1 MDMHRRTAAIVIA
14 ACTMTVAVAAACGSD
29 AEEASPATSGAPP
42 VSVSPPTTTAIAT
55 TTTAVVTTAPPTTSP
70 PTPTTLDLATLQAE
84 VEADY
89 REAVAAFRR
98 AQQDPTN
105 PQLVTE
111 ALSWRTGS
119 SQQRLADLLG
129 SMASGNERILPEP
142 LAEPTITVE
151 VPAVISPTDG
161 ELVELTTCDLDPWV
175 LVEIGTG
182 PGGSDAVI
190 DDNIYAYRNVTR
202 LRLQNSRWVIDEG
215 IEIGTWV
222 GATSCDAY

>member
-111 ALSWRTGS
+111 ALSWAVGTNHDFIAN
-119 SQQRLADLLG
+119 RLTQMAADGLRG
-129 SMASGNERILPEP
+129 LPEP
-142 LAEPTITVE
+142 LRDPTIIIE
-151 VPAVISPTDG
+151 VPPVARPGS
-161 ELVELTTCDLDPWV
+161 TTEF
-175 LVEIGTG
+175 EIQTC
-182 PGGSDAVI
+182 
-190 DDNIYAYRNVTR
+190 
-202 LRLQNSRWVIDEG
+202 E
-215 IEIGTWV
+215 
-222 GATSCDAY
+222 